1 MVHKSPNQIKQKR
14 EGDKGMQIE
23 KRAVV
28 ELKAA
33 EYNPRKDLQPGDVE
47 YEKLK
52 RSIQEF
58 GYVEPVI
65 WNKRTGLVVGGHQRL
80 KVMKD
85 LGYTEVDCVV
95 VDLDEAKEKALNIA
109 LNKISGEWD
118 NDLLASLLKDLGGS
132 GYDITLTGFDLA
144 EAQELFGSG
153 SMENVHE
160 DDFDADSAL
169 DAVSEPK
176 TKTGDLWLLGQH
188 RLLCGDCTQNED
200 VSKVLDEKTADIMVT
215 DPPYN
220 VDYGSAVKGKHESQS
235 RQGSLIAND
244 NLSDD
249 EFYQFLLAFYKA
261 AEKGLKKGAPIYVFH
276 STKETVNFTRA
287 MENAELKCAQTLV
300 WYKNHFTL
308 GRQDYQWIHEPIL
321 YGWKEGAGH
330 YFIDD
335 RSLPT
340 VNEELRLNLRKM
352 SKVELVELVEKILDL
367 PSTVIKDN
375 KPSKSPDHPTMKPIT
390 LCAKLIYN
398 SSHEG
403 DTVYEPFGGSGST
416 LIASEQ
422 LNRKCC
428 AIELEPKYCD
438 VIVRRYKELCPEAEI
453 KHIRE
458 GVEIFD

>member
-1 MVHKSPNQIKQKR
+1 MPKIGRK
-14 EGDKGMQIE
+14 DMQIE
-23 KRAVV
+23 KRVV
-28 ELKAA
+28 ADLKAA
-33 EYNPRKDLQPGDVE
+33 EYNPRKDLKPGDAE

-65 WNKRTGLVVGGHQRL
+65 WNKRTGIVVGGHQRL

-85 LGYTEVDCVV
+85 LGFTEVDCVV

-118 NDLLASLLKDLGGS
+118 NNLLASLLKDLDGS

-200 VSKVLDEKTADIMVT
+200 VSKVLDGKTADIMVT

-220 VDYGSAVKGKHESQS
+220 VDYGSAVKGKHESQT

-249 EFYQFLLAFYKA
+249 EFYQFLLEFYKA
-261 AEKGLKKGAPIYVFH
+261 AEKGLKKGAAVYVFH
-276 STKETVNFTRA
+276 STKETVNFTKA
-287 MENAELKCAQTLV
+287 MENAGLKCAQTLV

-453 KHIRE
+453 KHIRN
-458 GVEIFD
+458 GLEIFD